1 MERLKQAVEL
11 ARQQREVLKD
21 RSDNTI
27 NLNSMLP
34 LNASKSSDKNLIT
47 YTQTKRITVAQAV
60 HQQERLISGSLD
72 PVVVASYKLL
82 RTQVLRRLKDN
93 LWNTLAITSPGTG
106 AGKTLTSVNL
116 AISLARE
123 VNHTVL
129 LVDLDLR
136 RPSVS
141 SCFGYEPE
149 YGITDYLDYN
159 IALSE
164 ILVNPEIDRLV
175 VLPGREPT
183 FNSSEMLSSPKMVH
197 LVEELKTRYPSRL
210 VIFDMPPMLIADDVL
225 AFAPYVDAF
234 LLVIEEGKTKEQ
246 ELLRSVDLLSNKNI
260 IGTVL
265 NKSTETMDNY
275 Y

>member
-34 LNASKSSDKNLIT
+34 LNESKSSDKNLIT

-116 AISLARE
+116 AISLAR
-123 VNHTVL
+123 
-129 LVDLDLR
+129 
-136 RPSVS
+136 
-141 SCFGYEPE
+141 
-149 YGITDYLDYN
+149 I
-159 IALSE
+159 
-164 ILVNPEIDRLV
+164 
-175 VLPGREPT
+175 
-183 FNSSEMLSSPKMVH
+183 
-197 LVEELKTRYPSRL
+197 
-210 VIFDMPPMLIADDVL
+210 
-225 AFAPYVDAF
+225 
-234 LLVIEEGKTKEQ
+234 
-246 ELLRSVDLLSNKNI
+246 
-260 IGTVL
+260 
-265 NKSTETMDNY
+265 
-275 Y
+275 